1 MNLVYQAYGAGEPLI
16 ILHGLFGARDN
27 WHTLSRKLGERYHV
41 FAVDQRNHGNSP
53 HSDRFD
59 YDVMAEDLHAFVE
72 QHGLQR
78 VNVMGHSM
86 GGKTAMQFALRYP
99 AYLARLIVVD
109 IAPKA
114 YPAHHDEIFDAM
126 CALDLAALHTRQE
139 LDAALAP
146 RVPDAATRQLIM
158 KNVTRDEHGAFA
170 WKLNLDAIQQNY
182 DAILGNIAGDGPF
195 LKPTLF
201 VRGERSNYVQDGDE
215 PAIRK
220 LFPNAE
226 IVTVPGAGHWVHADK
241 PAEFLRIV
249 QHFLEGRRMKEEG

>member
-1 MNLVYQAYGAGEPLI
+1 LELAYQSYGAGEPLI

-27 WHTLSRKLGERYHV
+27 WHTLSRKLGARYHV

-72 QHGLQR
+72 QHGLQH

-99 AYLARLIVVD
+99 ACLARLIVAD

-139 LDAALAP
+139 LDSALAP
-146 RVPDAATRQLIM
+146 RVPDTATRQLIM
-158 KNVTRDEHGAFA
+158 KNVGRDEHGAFT
-170 WKLNLDAIQQNY
+170 WKLNLDAIKQNY

-201 VRGERSNYVQDGDE
+201 MRGELSNYVQASDE
-215 PAIRK
+215 PAIRR
-220 LFPNAE
+220 LFPEAQ
-226 IVTVPGAGHWVHADK
+226 IVTVSGAGHWIHAEK
-241 PAEFLRIV
+241 PAEVLKIV
-249 QHFLEGRRMKEEG
+249 EDFLEGNKGTRE